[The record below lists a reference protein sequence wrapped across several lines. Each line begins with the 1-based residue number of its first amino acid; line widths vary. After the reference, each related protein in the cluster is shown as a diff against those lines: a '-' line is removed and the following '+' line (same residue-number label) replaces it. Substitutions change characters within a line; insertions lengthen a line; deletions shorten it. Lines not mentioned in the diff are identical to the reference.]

1 MKYNPRKHNRHSIR
15 LKNYDYSSPG
25 LYFITLNTKNREQ
38 LFGQIKDGEMILNEF
53 GQIVDNFWREIPD
66 RFVNVQLHKYVV
78 MPDHFH
84 GIIEIKYRLPDPK
97 IEKETDQTKKRRKML
112 IPKIIGRFKMRSAK
126 EINLLRG
133 TQGTKVWQRDYWE
146 HIIRDKNEY
155 TRITNYI
162 KNNPKNW
169 ENAQTD

>member
-1 MKYNPRKHNRHSIR
+1 
-15 LKNYDYSSPG
+15 
-25 LYFITLNTKNREQ
+25 
-38 LFGQIKDGEMILNEF
+38 
-53 GQIVDNFWREIPD
+53 
-66 RFVNVQLHKYVV
+66 

-84 GIIEIKYRLPDPK
+84 GIIEIKYRLTDPK
-97 IEKETDQTKKRRKML
+97 MEKETDQTKKRRKML

-155 TRITNYI
+155 VRITNYI
-162 KNNPKNW
+162 KNNHRNW
-169 ENAQTD
+169 KNAQTD